1 MTQALPPP
9 PVVLLVEDDTLV
21 RTVVATFMEDE
32 GMEVVEASD
41 ADKALEVL
49 EHRSDI
55 RLLFTDINMPG
66 SMDGLDLAR
75 EVRKRWPQVL
85 LMLTSGRRPPLT
97 HIPKTSEF
105 VPKPYDFDQLTDRIQ
120 RMLKR

>member
-1 MTQALPPP
+1 
-9 PVVLLVEDDTLV
+9 
-21 RTVVATFMEDE
+21 MEDE

-49 EHRSDI
+49 EHRSGVK
-55 RLLFTDINMPG
+55 LLFTDINMPG

-75 EVRKRWPQVL
+75 EVHERWPQVL

-97 HIPKTSEF
+97 HIPRMGEF
-105 VPKPYDFDQLTDRIQ
+105 IPKPYDFEERADRSQ
-120 RMLKR
+120 SMLKR